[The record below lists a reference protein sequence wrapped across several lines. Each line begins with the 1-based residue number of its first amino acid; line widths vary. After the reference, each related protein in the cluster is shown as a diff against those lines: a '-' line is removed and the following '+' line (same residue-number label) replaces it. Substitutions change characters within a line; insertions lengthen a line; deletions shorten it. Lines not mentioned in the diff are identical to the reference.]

1 MRKPLALVVGGTKGL
16 GLAVSRALARDGND
30 VVALARN
37 PSTALDAVAGA
48 AWVPADL
55 RDRTALRDALER
67 VVAERGPIQHVVLSQ
82 RYRASDDPWEG
93 ELAVTLT
100 ASHDIVEFAKDH
112 FAADGDKSIVAV
124 SSVFGSFVGDGQP
137 AAYHVAKAGLAQLIR
152 YYALTLGTRGVRANT
167 VSPCTFLKDETRHFV
182 EQNQPLMAL
191 YREFVPLGRVGTA
204 ADTAEVIAFLCSPRA
219 AYVTGQELVVDGGL
233 GGVWPEGLLRRQAKI

>member
-16 GLAVSRALARDGND
+16 GLAISRALVRDGND

-37 PSTALDAVAGA
+37 PSPGLDAIPGA
-48 AWVPADL
+48 AWVAADL
-55 RDRTALRDALER
+55 HDRVALCEALER

-82 RYRASDDPWEG
+82 RYRASGDPWDG

-100 ASHDIVEFAKDH
+100 ASHAIVEFAKDH

-152 YYALTLGTRGVRANT
+152 YYAFTLGPRGIRANT

-182 EQNQPLMAL
+182 EQNVPLMGL
-191 YREFVPLGRVGTA
+191 YRDFVPLGRPGTA
-204 ADTAEVIAFLCSPRA
+204 NDTAEVVAFLCSPRA
-219 AYVTGQELVVDGGL
+219 GYVTGQELIIDGGL
-233 GGVWPEGLLRRQAKI
+233 GGVWSEGMLRRQAKV